1 MSLSITDVTKRYKIR
16 VTGAQVNALNG
27 VTIDLPAKQTLGIV
41 GESGCGKST
50 LLNMVSGFATPTDG
64 LVTVG
69 GKRITEPGPDRMV
82 VFQNYLK
89 LKRKPLV
96 LEYQITTYHKFWSMK
111 LEILFYLLPFTMKTL

>member
-50 LLNMVSGFATPTDG
+50 LARMIVGLEQPTTG
-64 LVTVG
+64 SVTWNG
-69 GKRITEPGPDRMV
+69 EPIFD
-82 VFQNYLK
+82 K
-89 LKRKPLV
+89 A
-96 LEYQITTYHKFWSMK
+96 
-111 LEILFYLLPFTMKTL
+111 